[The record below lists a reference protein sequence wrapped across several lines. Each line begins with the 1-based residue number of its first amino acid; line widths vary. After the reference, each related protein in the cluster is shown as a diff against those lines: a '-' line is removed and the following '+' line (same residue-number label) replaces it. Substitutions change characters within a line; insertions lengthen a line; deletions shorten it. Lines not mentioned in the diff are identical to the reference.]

1 MAGILDKLRGGDR
14 RSIGR
19 SEEVVR
25 EILRN
30 PRLFSRVFEGM
41 VHPDPVIRMRAA
53 DAIEKV
59 TVERPDLLQPFK
71 ERILREVA
79 AVDQKE
85 VRWHVALILPRLR
98 LAPREQNRAL
108 AILLHYLKD
117 ESKIVRTF
125 SMQALADMALRNP
138 AMRPLV
144 VPQIEFLTRT
154 GSPAM
159 RSRGRKL
166 LAKLAPVRD

>member
-25 EILRN
+25 EILGN

-59 TVERPDLLQPFK
+59 TVQRPDLLQPFK
-71 ERILREVA
+71 ERILRDVA

-98 LAPREQNRAL
+98 LTPREQNRAL

-144 VPQIEFLTRT
+144 VPQIESLTRT

-166 LAKLAPVRD
+166 LAKLARVRD